1 MTTALALTI
10 AYLAINLALMI
21 WVERERA
28 GQREVTWQAGLVVST
43 LRYGPPI
50 AGAIYLVVLSGD
62 WQFVLLILGF
72 FAISGWLMTGL
83 LAYSN
88 PRRDRRDRWWGD
100 R

>member
-1 MTTALALTI
+1 MTTALALTF
-10 AYLAINLALMI
+10 AYLAINLGLMI

-28 GQREVTWQAGLVVST
+28 HERELAWQVGVAVAA
-43 LRYGPPI
+43 LRYAPPI
-50 AGAIYLVVLSGD
+50 ACAIYLVVLSGD
-62 WQFVLLILGF
+62 WQFVLLVLGF

-88 PRRDRRDRWWGD
+88 PRPDRRDRWWGD